1 MASQI
6 PAGILAERFGGKHI
20 YGLGVLLTGVFNLLT
35 PIAARTSLPVLYTVR
50 VLTGLAEVSHHI
62 IDFLFYKKNIIK
74 RLLSISGGHLSHHDS
89 YAC

>member
-50 VLTGLAEVSHHI
+50 VLTGLAEVSHQI
-62 IDFLFYKKNIIK
+62 LDFLFCKKNIIK
-74 RLLSISGGHLSHHDS
+74 RLLPFLGGNHARRDS